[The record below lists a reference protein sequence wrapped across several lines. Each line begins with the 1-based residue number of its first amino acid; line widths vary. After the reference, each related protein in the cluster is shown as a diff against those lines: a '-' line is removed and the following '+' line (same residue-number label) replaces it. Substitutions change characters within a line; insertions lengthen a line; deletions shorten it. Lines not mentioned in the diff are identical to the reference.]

1 MTKAELVEALSRKIN
16 LPKKGLKTVV
26 EEAISII
33 CEALVSDEIVYL
45 VGLGT
50 LEVYVRKGIT
60 RRHPVTGK
68 AVKVGDTIAVSFR
81 AASGLKRKL
90 NNNSNG

>member
-1 MTKAELVEALSRKIN
+1 MTKAELISILSQRIN
-16 LPKKGLKTVV
+16 LPKRGLKTVV
-26 EEAISII
+26 EEAISVI
-33 CEALVSDEIVYL
+33 CEALVNDEIVYL

-50 LEVYVRKGIT
+50 LEAYIRKGVT

-68 AVKVGDTIAVSFR
+68 AVKIGDRVAISFR

-90 NNNSNG
+90 NK